1 MRELSLPT
9 TAVESNPL
17 LRRFAPG
24 FLLVLGLAAAAM
36 LLGQVPW
43 LANHGLSALTLAI
56 VLGIIVG
63 NTRYAKVAATY
74 APGVNVI
81 KHYFLR
87 AGIILYGLRLTY
99 QDLAA
104 AGAGAMVLDA
114 LMLISTFALA
124 CWLGTR
130 WLKLDRSQVM
140 LIGAGSSICGAAA
153 VLATAP
159 VVRANATQVA
169 VAVSTVVVFGTCA
182 MFLLPALY
190 QLSAGWGW
198 VAVGSREFGLFLG
211 ATVHEVAQVVAAG
224 RAIDVV
230 AMDAAVIAK
239 MGRVMMLAPFLMAL
253 ALYLSRESLPR
264 EAASAERPDNKNVW
278 SAMPWFAVA
287 FVALVLVNSLVDVP
301 ATWQPWIVQVD
312 TFLLAAAMVA
322 LGLTTHFSAI
332 KRAGLKPLLLAAML
346 ALWLILGG
354 AGLAALV
361 LG

>member
-1 MRELSLPT
+1 MRELSLESPSLWSHPT
-9 TAVESNPL
+9 
-17 LRRFAPG
+17 LRRFGPG
-24 FLLVLGLAAAAM
+24 FALVLTLAAVAM
-36 LLGQVPW
+36 LLGQVSW
-43 LANHGLSALTLAI
+43 LEHHGLSALTLAI
-56 VLGIIVG
+56 VLGIVVG
-63 NTRYAKVAATY
+63 NTRYARVADTF

-104 AGAGAMVLDA
+104 AGSGALVLDA
-114 LMLISTFALA
+114 LMLASTFGLA
-124 CWLGTR
+124 CFLGTR
-130 WLKLDRSQVM
+130 WLKLEREQVM

-159 VVRANATQVA
+159 VVRAHASQVA

-182 MFLLPALY
+182 MFLLPVLY
-190 QLSAGWGW
+190 QLATSWGW
-198 VAVGSREFGLFLG
+198 IDASSREFGLFLG

-224 RAIDVV
+224 RAIDPV

-239 MGRVMMLAPFLMAL
+239 MGRVMMLAPFLMLL
-253 ALYLSRESLPR
+253 AFYLSRQPSS
-264 EAASAERPDNKNVW
+264 ASKASGNRVW
-278 SAMPWFAVA
+278 GAMPWFAVA
-287 FVALVLVNSLVDVP
+287 FIALVVVNSLVGLP
-301 ATWQPWIVQVD
+301 ATWQPWIVQID

-332 KRAGLKPLLLAAML
+332 RRAGLKPLMLAAVL
-346 ALWLILGG
+346 ALWLLVGG
-354 AGLAALV
+354 AALAAWV

>member
-1 MRELSLPT
+1 
-9 TAVESNPL
+9 
-17 LRRFAPG
+17 
-24 FLLVLGLAAAAM
+24 
-36 LLGQVPW
+36 
-43 LANHGLSALTLAI
+43 
-56 VLGIIVG
+56 
-63 NTRYAKVAATY
+63 ATY

-114 LMLISTFALA
+114 LMLVSTFALA

-130 WLKLDRSQVM
+130 WFKLDRSQVM

-190 QLSAGWGW
+190 QLAAGWGW
-198 VAVGSREFGLFLG
+198 AAVGSREFGLFLG

-239 MGRVMMLAPFLMAL
+239 MGRVMMLAPFLMVL
-253 ALYLSRESLPR
+253 ALYLSRDAQSNQ
-264 EAASAERPDNKNVW
+264 AAAAQSSDPKNVW

-287 FVALVLVNSLVDVP
+287 FIALVLLNSLLTLP
-301 ATWQPWIVQVD
+301 AAWQPWIVQLD

-322 LGLTTHFSAI
+322 LG
-332 KRAGLKPLLLAAML
+332 
-346 ALWLILGG
+346 
-354 AGLAALV
+354 
-361 LG
+361 